1 MTNTTTSRSISALS
15 FQPEITL
22 NDLYRREMTACDHKA
37 NRIATLQLLTLS
49 GEELLSQCA
58 KDPDTVFDL
67 LDTAE
72 EYRLQLDALL
82 ELTNVCINRLMT
94 VGLALS
100 GDLH

>member
-1 MTNTTTSRSISALS
+1 MTNSTTKRGDSALS

-22 NDLYRREMTACDHKA
+22 NDLYRREMTASEHKA

-49 GEELLSQCA
+49 GNELHSQFA
-58 KDPDTVFDL
+58 KDPEGVFDL

-82 ELTNVCINRLMT
+82 ELTDVCINRLMT
-94 VGLALS
+94 VGLVLS
-100 GDLH
+100 GDVH